1 MGNTLLSVQIC
12 SPAFTASRR
21 IANDAIRHGV
31 DCAVRTSDT
40 VGETLAMLLRRPAEV
55 LVVDAYVALPE
66 GAVFLRRVRRTW
78 PHTVFIVVGAVNSQL
93 AGVAVAAGASG
104 VFGVGPEAEELAC
117 ALVSSLLMTW
127 PKRGEPAVPAQ
138 RRSGTEPTGRELEV
152 LRAMSEGRSNAEIGG
167 LLSLSEDTVKTHARR
182 LYRKLG
188 ARDRAHAVAAG
199 FRTGLIS

>member
-1 MGNTLLSVQIC
+1 MLSVQIC
-12 SPAFTASRR
+12 SPTFAGSRR

-31 DCAVRTSDT
+31 DCAVRTADSG
-40 VGETLAMLLRRPAEV
+40 GETLAMLLKRPAEV

-78 PHTVFIVVGAVNSQL
+78 PHTAFIVVGAVNSQL
-93 AGVAVAAGASG
+93 TGVAVAAGASG
-104 VFGVGPEAEELAC
+104 VFGIGPEADELAC
-117 ALVSSLLMTW
+117 ALVCGLLATW
-127 PKRGEPAVPAQ
+127 PKRSEPCVPAQ
-138 RRSGTEPTGRELEV
+138 RRIDAEPTRRELEV

-199 FRTGLIS
+199 FRTGLIT